1 MTLIEV
7 YRSQKNEEFFLYTT
21 YNKHTAAYN
30 YEPNSTLHDH
40 PALKFLFSN
49 NGLNKAAY
57 FMIKEKLP
65 TIIN

>member
-1 MTLIEV
+1 MQDL
-7 YRSQKNEEFFLYTT
+7 RLYTT

-40 PALKFLFSN
+40 PALIKFLFSK